1 MPTDERPH
9 TVIIATWLIVGS
21 VALSLIT
28 VLFMRLP
35 LFRWSPGGY
44 MVIMLALG
52 FAIWARQN
60 WARFVFLILF
70 LLGLVALFWARR
82 VLGQLGLG
90 QLGAQFGVMSLLQTI
105 MQVVAL
111 GCLFARSSNEWFRGN

>member
-1 MPTDERPH
+1 
-9 TVIIATWLIVGS
+9 
-21 VALSLIT
+21 
-28 VLFMRLP
+28 
-35 LFRWSPGGY
+35 

-70 LLGLVALFWARR
+70 LLGLIALFWARR

-90 QLGAQFGVMSLLQTI
+90 AQFGVTSLLQTI

>member
-1 MPTDERPH
+1 
-9 TVIIATWLIVGS
+9 
-21 VALSLIT
+21 
-28 VLFMRLP
+28 
-35 LFRWSPGGY
+35 

-60 WARFVFLILF
+60 WARLVFLILF
-70 LLGLVALFWARR
+70 LLGLLALFWARR

-90 QLGAQFGVMSLLQTI
+90 QLAPQSGVMSLLHTI

>member
-1 MPTDERPH
+1 
-9 TVIIATWLIVGS
+9 
-21 VALSLIT
+21 
-28 VLFMRLP
+28 
-35 LFRWSPGGY
+35 